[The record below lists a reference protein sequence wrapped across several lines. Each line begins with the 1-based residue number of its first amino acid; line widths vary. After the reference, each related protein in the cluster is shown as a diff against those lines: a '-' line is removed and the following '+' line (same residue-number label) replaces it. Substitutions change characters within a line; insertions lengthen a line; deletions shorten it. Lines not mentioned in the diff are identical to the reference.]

1 MLTSP
6 VQVRLKPQR
15 MYMEHQRE
23 ITSRMRAILVDWL
36 VDVAEEYHLCAETL
50 FLSVNYLDRYL
61 AIAAPVARQEL
72 QLVGMACCFIAAYAP
87 PLIARGPRLD
97 ADRSLF
103 LQQIRGNSP
112 AGD

>member
-1 MLTSP
+1 
-6 VQVRLKPQR
+6 

-61 AIAAPVARQEL
+61 ALAPPVARQEL

-87 PLIARGPRLD
+87 RLIAGAC
-97 ADRSLF
+97 ADMFLLF
-103 LQQIRGNSP
+103 PANSRKFIRR
-112 AGD
+112 